1 MRTTLYYL
9 VAMLLLSGCA
19 ESVVSDD
26 VRAPGEDSSVSPET
40 SGTDLATVEVTP
52 RHYEPVV
59 FAVVS
64 DLHLDGGFEDS
75 ISQNVAAL
83 FMDAAGRSPAPEF
96 LAITGDLVD
105 TLEEPLVTGDGSNVD
120 ALKKLL
126 ALLAI
131 PIETVLGNHDY
142 YTDGAFI
149 FEMTGD
155 PTGRTSFFQDE
166 VGVEPWY
173 FTEHGGMRF
182 VYLNSMYGERVADSF
197 GLNGSMGVEQLK
209 WLDELLAEEIPT
221 VLFLHHPPATVLEDG
236 EESLETVVREHAD
249 AVLAIFVGHIHVWG
263 RSEFEGVPVYIT
275 EAGYDGVGLHHVR
288 VDGEAGTV
296 EILNEDELDYGETV
310 EVPCVPEDEPQLT
323 NLESLA
329 GSLLV
334 LQVPDAHISPMG
346 LGSYLRN
353 LVSDIPL
360 VIKLGESAPDGK
372 SVAALVTTGSNKGDG
387 ADGAPAYIQPV
398 LDGPC
403 LATTLALDGAC
414 FVTSPVTLA
423 IDLGKVLGF
432 PLPMGWRVRA
442 EFRDLVFSGVLTDAG
457 AVEMGVLR
465 TTLDFN
471 LGAHDVE
478 GIIIQEY
485 CAGKLDNCEPGTA
498 GRPVCPEE
506 PGLDFFQEI
515 PANCDVTIVGIG
527 LRTLFSMFE
536 SVEGYAVE
544 LDANFETF
552 AAHESATPEPGG
564 LAAELFAPLPEG
576 NCPTE

>member
-1 MRTTLYYL
+1 MRYTLCLL
-9 VAMLLLSGCA
+9 VSLFLFGACGDAEVAGDVDYPLEDLLASQ
-19 ESVVSDD
+19 
-26 VRAPGEDSSVSPET
+26 ET
-40 SGTDLATVEVTP
+40 VTP
-52 RHYEPVV
+52 DTAIAEVSQRHFEPVV

-75 ISQNVAAL
+75 IAQNVAAL

-105 TLEEPLVTGDGSNVD
+105 TLAEPPVDGEGTNVD
-120 ALKKLL
+120 ALQKLL
-126 ALLAI
+126 GLLEI
-131 PIETVLGNHDY
+131 PVETVLGNHDY
-142 YTDGAFI
+142 YSDGAFI

-166 VGVEPWY
+166 VGIEPWY

-197 GLNGSMGVEQLK
+197 GLNGSMGPEQLQ
-209 WLDELLAEEIPT
+209 WLDELLTEGIPAI
-221 VLFLHHPPATVLEDG
+221 LFLHHPPGTVLEDG
-236 EESLETVVREHAD
+236 EVTLESVVREHAD
-249 AVLAIFVGHIHVWG
+249 GVLAIFVGHIHVWG

-288 VDGEAGTV
+288 VDGAAGTV
-296 EILNEDELDYGETV
+296 EILNEAEIDYGETV
-310 EVPCVPEDEPQLT
+310 EVPCLPEEEPQQADP
-323 NLESLA
+323 ESLA
-329 GSLLV
+329 GKLLV

-353 LVSDIPL
+353 LISDIPL
-360 VIKLGESAPDGK
+360 VVKLGEVAPSGL
-372 SVAALVTTGSNKGDG
+372 SIPALVTTGTLKGDG
-387 ADGAPAYIQPV
+387 ADGAPAYIKSV
-398 LDGPC
+398 AEGPC
-403 LATTLALDGAC
+403 LATNLTLDGAC

-432 PLPMGWRVRA
+432 PLPMGWLVRA
-442 EFRDLVFSGVLTDAG
+442 EFKDLVLSGALSDAG
-457 AVEMGVLR
+457 SVELGVLR

-471 LGAHDVE
+471 LGAQDVE

-485 CAGKLDNCEPGTA
+485 CAGKLDGCEPGSA
-498 GRPVCPEE
+498 GKPACPAE
-506 PGLDFFQEI
+506 PGSDFFEQI
-515 PANCDVTIVGIG
+515 PVNCDVTIVGIG

-544 LDANFETF
+544 LDANFTTF

-564 LAAELFAPLPEG
+564 LAIDLFAAIPDG
-576 NCPTE
+576 NCPAE